1 MKKISD
7 KTKKQLIHLYTQTNT
22 SVVIISSVLDISIKT
37 IYRIL
42 DENNIERRAKKECDL
57 TLAVEM
63 YKEGA
68 YLSDIYRES
77 NIDCAR
83 LYKELDKQ
91 NIPRRKEA
99 HSRNQTQSHS
109 VSENEDAIIEYYMEN
124 KSLTEIAKI
133 LMISYSVV
141 KKVIRNALETGII
154 QERERDINK
163 QKQQEYVQKI
173 AQLYVDLET
182 NAKIRDV
189 AKVFCVNESNLYYAV
204 AKLKKQTV

>member
-22 SVVIISSVLDISIKT
+22 SVVIISGVLDISIKT

-42 DENNIERRAKKECDL
+42 DENNIERRPKKEYDL

-68 YLSDIYRES
+68 YLADIYRES
-77 NIDCAR
+77 NTDCAS

-91 NIPRRKEA
+91 NIPRRKEI
-99 HSRNQTQSHS
+99 HSRNQTQSHT

-124 KSLTEIAKI
+124 KSLTEIAKT
-133 LMISYSVV
+133 LMISYAVV
-141 KKVIRNALETGII
+141 RKVITNALEAGII
-154 QERERDINK
+154 QEREMDLNK
-163 QKQQEYVQKI
+163 QKQQEHVQKI

-204 AKLKKQTV
+204 AKLKKQTA

>member
-37 IYRIL
+37 IYKIL
-42 DENNIERRAKKECDL
+42 DTNNIERRAKKECDL

-77 NIDCAR
+77 NIDCVG

-91 NIPRRKEA
+91 NIPRRKET
-99 HSRNQTQSHS
+99 HNRNQLPSPI
-109 VSENEDAIIEYYMEN
+109 VSKNEDTIIEYYMEN
-124 KSLTEIAKI
+124 KSLTEIAKT
-133 LMISYSVV
+133 LMISYPVV
-141 KKVIRNALETGII
+141 KKVITNALETGII
-154 QERERDINK
+154 QEREIDTNK
-163 QKQQEYVQKI
+163 KKQHEQIQKI
-173 AQLYVDLET
+173 AQLYVELET

-189 AKVFCVNESNLYYAV
+189 AKAFCVNESNLYYAV
-204 AKLKKQTV
+204 SKLKK

>member
-22 SVVIISSVLDISIKT
+22 SVVIISSVLDISIKS

-42 DENNIERRAKKECDL
+42 DEYTIERRPKKEYDL

-77 NIDCAR
+77 NIDCLT

-91 NIPRRKEA
+91 NIPRRKEI
-99 HSRNQTQSHS
+99 HSRNRTQSHTI
-109 VSENEDAIIEYYMEN
+109 SENEDSIIEYYMEN
-124 KSLTEIAKI
+124 KSLTEIAKT
-133 LMISYSVV
+133 LMISYPVV
-141 KKVIRNALETGII
+141 KKVITNALETGTI
-154 QERERDINK
+154 QEREIDTNK
-163 QKQQEYVQKI
+163 KKQHEQIQKI
-173 AQLYVDLET
+173 AQLYVELET

-189 AKVFCVNESNLYYAV
+189 AKAFCVNESNLYYAV
-204 AKLKKQTV
+204 AKLKK